1 MTKGEIDRL
10 GAKIGASSVVESAD
24 LEQLQEY
31 RQTFQEPLS
40 KVFSFV
46 LAARKIDRQ
55 CIVTYRIKR
64 IDTIIGKLRR
74 FKNNLKRVIQHKIQA
89 IGHTVQ

>member
-10 GAKIGASSVVESAD
+10 GTKIGASSVVESAD

-46 LAARKIDRQ
+46 LATARKIDRQ

-74 FKNNLKRVIQHKIQA
+74 FKNNLK
-89 IGHTVQ
+89 